1 MSLWVRAEVRPED
14 ALRQIV
20 AATAAPVC
28 YVLERRSAADVAV
41 VADICRRNGLPP
53 PDGRLVGRRADAV
66 RATLPLLTKRGF
78 FDRRIDRRPP
88 PELVR
93 LIEALQADRGFDVR
107 LVPMAVYW
115 GRAPQKEGSWLRLWL
130 TEGWVLG
137 GALRKILQILVN
149 GRFTMVEVGAPVS
162 LRSLLF
168 DDEPAMLQATRIT
181 RAWRATFR
189 RQRAARIGPDMSHRR
204 TILAR
209 VLRTRA
215 VRAAAAQEVRTKRI
229 TRRKALLTARG
240 YGEEIAANYSH
251 AFITFMEAFL
261 RRLWNRLYDGV
272 SFNHVE
278 TLRDVAREHEVVF
291 VPCHRSHMDY
301 LLLSYAI
308 YTQGYAVPHIAAGIN
323 LDIPVIGRFLRKA
336 GAFFIRRSFAG
347 NALYTAVLMKYLA
360 TIMARGHSLEYFIE
374 GGRSRTGRLLQPKT
388 GMLAMTVRSYARD
401 PRRPVVFLPVYFGYE
416 RIVEGNTYLSE
427 LSGRPKRKE
436 SIGDLLRATRVLREK
451 FGRVHVN
458 LGEPIHLDAL
468 LERHAGDWRMQ
479 QRDDEG
485 RAPWVAPV
493 VDELAQRIMRNINA
507 AAAVTPVNL
516 LALVLLAMPR
526 KAMAVAD
533 LERQVD
539 LCLGLLREA
548 PYDPRTTVSATTG
561 AEVIAYGDAMRLLQR
576 HPHPLGELVQLREE
590 VAVLTTYYRN
600 NIQHLFALPSLIAC
614 AFIANPVVPTADIQ
628 RLAWRVYPYVAAELF
643 LKWPEE
649 ELAAQVERVLA
660 ALGLLGLLEPLQ
672 LPDGTPGWRRPPP
685 SAAAATQ
692 LSLLARASVQTI
704 ERYYLVI
711 AALTHSGSGT
721 QTAKGLAERCQLMAQ
736 RIDMLYGLNSPEFAD
751 RSLFDHFIALLLR
764 RGVIRCDDAGL
775 LLHDEVLQRV
785 ARDAEFVL
793 SEQIRHSILQVTGS

>member
-1 MSLWVRAEVRPED
+1 
-14 ALRQIV
+14 
-20 AATAAPVC
+20 
-28 YVLERRSAADVAV
+28 
-41 VADICRRNGLPP
+41 
-53 PDGRLVGRRADAV
+53 
-66 RATLPLLTKRGF
+66 
-78 FDRRIDRRPP
+78 
-88 PELVR
+88 
-93 LIEALQADRGFDVR
+93 
-107 LVPMAVYW
+107 
-115 GRAPQKEGSWLRLWL
+115 
-130 TEGWVLG
+130 
-137 GALRKILQILVN
+137 
-149 GRFTMVEVGAPVS
+149 
-162 LRSLLF
+162 
-168 DDEPAMLQATRIT
+168 
-181 RAWRATFR
+181 
-189 RQRAARIGPDMSHRR
+189 
-204 TILAR
+204 
-209 VLRTRA
+209 
-215 VRAAAAQEVRTKRI
+215 
-229 TRRKALLTARG
+229 
-240 YGEEIAANYSH
+240 
-251 AFITFMEAFL
+251 
-261 RRLWNRLYDGV
+261 V

-323 LDIPVIGRFLRKA
+323 LNIPVIGRFLRKA

-468 LERHAGDWRMQ
+468 LERHADDWRTH

-685 SAAAATQ
+685 NAAAATQ

-764 RGVIRCDDAGL
+764 RGVIRCDDAGR

>member
-1 MSLWVRAEVRPED
+1 
-14 ALRQIV
+14 
-20 AATAAPVC
+20 
-28 YVLERRSAADVAV
+28 
-41 VADICRRNGLPP
+41 
-53 PDGRLVGRRADAV
+53 
-66 RATLPLLTKRGF
+66 
-78 FDRRIDRRPP
+78 
-88 PELVR
+88 
-93 LIEALQADRGFDVR
+93 
-107 LVPMAVYW
+107 
-115 GRAPQKEGSWLRLWL
+115 
-130 TEGWVLG
+130 
-137 GALRKILQILVN
+137 
-149 GRFTMVEVGAPVS
+149 
-162 LRSLLF
+162 
-168 DDEPAMLQATRIT
+168 
-181 RAWRATFR
+181 
-189 RQRAARIGPDMSHRR
+189 
-204 TILAR
+204 
-209 VLRTRA
+209 
-215 VRAAAAQEVRTKRI
+215 
-229 TRRKALLTARG
+229 
-240 YGEEIAANYSH
+240 
-251 AFITFMEAFL
+251 
-261 RRLWNRLYDGV
+261 
-272 SFNHVE
+272 
-278 TLRDVAREHEVVF
+278 
-291 VPCHRSHMDY
+291 
-301 LLLSYAI
+301 
-308 YTQGYAVPHIAAGIN
+308 
-323 LDIPVIGRFLRKA
+323 
-336 GAFFIRRSFAG
+336 
-347 NALYTAVLMKYLA
+347 
-360 TIMARGHSLEYFIE
+360 
-374 GGRSRTGRLLQPKT
+374 
-388 GMLAMTVRSYARD
+388 
-401 PRRPVVFLPVYFGYE
+401 
-416 RIVEGNTYLSE
+416 
-427 LSGRPKRKE
+427 
-436 SIGDLLRATRVLREK
+436 
-451 FGRVHVN
+451 
-458 LGEPIHLDAL
+458 
-468 LERHAGDWRMQ
+468 
-479 QRDDEG
+479 
-485 RAPWVAPV
+485 V

-590 VAVLTTYYRN
+590 VAVLTTYFRN

-685 SAAAATQ
+685 NAAAATQ

-764 RGVIRCDDAGL
+764 RGVIRCDDAGR